1 MKRRGRSGGRC
12 WRAIA
17 PSVCAL
23 ALSLPAIVVQTPVPA
38 AAEVAAPA
46 VASPHISTY
55 AGSPAGGRPT
65 EVAQQPFGIAVSGRY
80 TYIADPVNHVI
91 RLLIDNSE
99 VAFAGTGSQ
108 ATQGDGTDPAR
119 AQLAGPYSVAVGNVT
134 QVGYQVT
141 GFDVYIADTFGHQ
154 VRKAS
159 VTIPPIDSP
168 SGSQTALITTIAGS
182 GAFGF
187 SGDGG
192 AATAAKLNSP
202 YGIAWDK
209 GRNLVYVADTLNN
222 RIRAISTDGTITTV
236 AGSGSAG
243 YNASEENA
251 LKTPLNHPRGL
262 AVDDRGRLYIADTS
276 NNVVR
281 LLDPSTGTM
290 TTVAGIGAAGYG
302 DGVAAT
308 AAALRAPSGIALD
321 SQGDLYIAD
330 TGNQVVR
337 EISGD
342 GILHTVA
349 GTAGKP
355 GEFGDGGPAVL
366 AQLSSPMSVAV
377 RPDGDVLIADTGNNL
392 VRVLEGA
399 VAAGPTRQIHVLAG
413 NGSASYAGDGKPP
426 AQAQFSGPAAIV
438 SKLDSG
444 QPTNPDVPSVTG
456 TRYVLDSFNNVL
468 RAFSTADSSPTD
480 NHAAGDNDEDDVSTI
495 AGVGLPSSTPAGQA
509 ATSGDRLAY
518 PMGMALDSK
527 NDRVYIADTFN
538 NLVRSV
544 DLSTRKMTV
553 IAGTGTA
560 GYAGDNGQAG
570 KATLS
575 YPTAVAVDGNG
586 DLFIAD
592 TYNGVIREIVATSGS
607 SISSTSTI
615 TTVAGTGRLGFS
627 GEGGPAAAADL
638 YFPYGVTV
646 DSSSP
651 PNLFITD
658 SFNHRVRR
666 VTDVTN
672 ADPSKRLIQT
682 VAGDGSQDF
691 ADGTAASAHFDRPWS
706 SSVDQ
711 QALYV
716 ADYLNQ
722 RVRKVDLQTGAVT
735 TVSGLGSTGLKGDVG
750 PATAGELDGPRG
762 LSSVGTS
769 GALLVADSFNNRVR
783 WVGVTQAGIQRTEVN
798 FDPTNLAGSSQ
809 PQSVT
814 VQSTGSGLLVM
825 GAVDLGTN
833 SNDFYLDP
841 TTNTCAKVR
850 LEPGT
855 SCSFRV
861 AFQPRAPGSHSGNVV
876 IPDDATGGQQL
887 VSLKGQATAP
897 LVTLSPPAVVI
908 NQPADTAPAPQLVT
922 LSNNGNGLLH
932 ITGIGLDQGSDSDF
946 GQSNNCPSV
955 MAPRSTCSITVTM
968 SQIAQGD
975 RRTRIGTLTVH
986 DDAAGNSAGNLTSGG
1001 TTQSVPLTGSL
1012 AQSAVT
1018 LAPQNLTFI
1027 QNVGSPSPPQT
1038 MMLINSGAAPLHLT
1052 AIRDAGDFVQVN
1064 NCPPVLAPGASC
1076 SLNVSFLPSTTG
1088 ERDGYIMVADDSL
1101 DSPQR
1106 IAVTGIATMGMA
1118 HLGPDRLDFSQ
1129 NVGEST
1135 PAQVATLTNSG
1146 NGPLTIQNVSTT
1158 GDYHA
1163 APRCP
1168 SVLLPQQS
1176 CTIAVTFSPQAPG
1189 VRRGSLVVT
1198 DDADAAPGTVETVR
1212 LNGFGYQPV
1221 AGLSAAT
1228 LTPSANVGNAA
1239 GPQTVVATNTGD
1251 GLLSIR
1257 AIGLSGPA
1265 AGDYSQASN
1274 CIRTLTPGA
1283 SCTITVNFSP
1293 RAYGSRN
1300 ATMTLF
1306 DNGQGGSQAIALH
1319 GSGAAPHAVLS
1330 NSFLNFGGRGVGG
1343 SSAPQNVVLLNSGTG
1358 TLTIG
1363 SLAISA
1369 GGADFTLSTSC
1380 GSTLSSGASCMIS
1393 VVFSPQG
1400 PGPRSGAV
1408 TISDNAGTQRI
1419 TLSGVGT

>member
-1 MKRRGRSGGRC
+1 MKRRGRFGGRC
-12 WRAIA
+12 WRALT
-17 PSVCAL
+17 PTVCAL
-23 ALSLPAIVVQTPVPA
+23 ALSLPAIAVRTPVPA
-38 AAEVAAPA
+38 SADVAAPA
-46 VASPHISTY
+46 VASPHIATY
-55 AGSPAGGRPT
+55 AGSPAGGRPL
-65 EVAQQPFGIAVSGRY
+65 EVAQQPFGITVSGRY

-99 VAFAGTGSQ
+99 VAFAGTGSL
-108 ATQGDGTDPAR
+108 AIQGDGTDPGR

-154 VRKAS
+154 VRKAT

-168 SGSQTALITTIAGS
+168 SGSETAVIATIAGT

-209 GRNLVYVADTLNN
+209 LRNVVYVADTLNN
-222 RIRAISTDGTITTV
+222 RIRAINADGSITTV
-236 AGSGSAG
+236 AGSGNAG
-243 YNASEENA
+243 YNASEKNA
-251 LKTPLNHPRGL
+251 LRTPLNHPRGL
-262 AVDDRGRLYIADTS
+262 AVDDRGRLYIADTY

-281 LLDPSTGTM
+281 LLDPGTGTM
-290 TTVAGIGAAGYG
+290 TTLAGTGAAGYG

-308 AAALRAPSGIALD
+308 TAALRAPSGIALD

-337 EISGD
+337 EISAD

-349 GTAGKP
+349 GTPGKAGA
-355 GEFGDGGPAVL
+355 FGDGGPAVL

-413 NGSASYAGDGKPP
+413 NGSPSYAGDGKPP

-444 QPTNPDVPSVTG
+444 QPSNPDVPSVTG

-468 RAFSTADSSPTD
+468 RAFSTADSSPID

-495 AGVGLPSSTPAGQA
+495 AGVGLPSSTSQA

-527 NDRVYIADTFN
+527 NNRVYIADTFN

-544 DLSTRKMTV
+544 DLSNKKMTV

-560 GYAGDNGQAG
+560 GYSGDNGQAG

-592 TYNGVIREIVATSGS
+592 TYNGVIREIAAPAGS
-607 SISSTSTI
+607 TISSNSSI

-646 DSSSP
+646 DSSGS
-651 PNLFITD
+651 PNLYITD

-666 VTDVTN
+666 VSDVTN
-672 ADPSKRLIQT
+672 ADPAKRLILT

-706 SSVDQ
+706 ATVDQ

-722 RVRKVDLQTGAVT
+722 RVRKVDLQSGAVT
-735 TVSGLGSTGLKGDVG
+735 TVSGLGSKGLKGDVG

-762 LSSVGTS
+762 LSSIGTS

-798 FDPTNLAGSSQ
+798 FDPTNLAASSQ

-814 VQSTGSGLLVM
+814 VQSTGTGLLVM

-861 AFQPRAPGSHSGNVV
+861 AFQPRAPGAHSGNVV

-887 VSLKGQATAP
+887 VRLKGQATAP

-908 NQPADTAPAPQLVT
+908 NQPADTAPTPQVVT
-922 LSNNGNGLLH
+922 LGNNGNGLLH
-932 ITGIGLDQGSDSDF
+932 ITGIGLDQGNNNDF

-955 MAPRSTCSITVTM
+955 MAPRSTCAITVTM

-975 RRTRIGTLTVH
+975 KRTRIGTLTVH
-986 DDAAGNSAGNLTSGG
+986 DDAAGNSAGNLLSAG

-1018 LAPQNLTFI
+1018 LAPSNLTFV
-1027 QNVGSPSPPQT
+1027 QNVGTPSPPQT

-1052 AIRDAGDFVQVN
+1052 AIRDAGDFVEAN
-1064 NCPPVLAPGASC
+1064 NCPPILAPGSSC
-1076 SLNVSFLPSTTG
+1076 ALNVSFLPSTTG
-1088 ERDGYIMVADDSL
+1088 ERDGYIIIADDSL
-1101 DSPQR
+1101 DSPQK
-1106 IAVTGIATMGMA
+1106 IAVTGIATLAMG

-1135 PAQVATLTNSG
+1135 PAQTATLTNTG
-1146 NGPLTIQNVSTT
+1146 NGPLTIQNVATT
-1158 GDYHA
+1158 TADYHA
-1163 APRCP
+1163 TPRCP

-1176 CTIAVTFSPQAPG
+1176 CNIAVSFTPQAPG
-1189 VRRGSLVVT
+1189 VRKGSLVVT
-1198 DDADAAPGTVETVR
+1198 DDAGAAPGTQETVR
-1212 LNGFGYQPV
+1212 LNGFGYQPI
-1221 AGLSAAT
+1221 ASLSATA
-1228 LTPSANVGNAA
+1228 LTPSANIGNAA
-1239 GPQTVVATNTGD
+1239 GPQTVVVTNTGD

-1257 AIGLSGPA
+1257 GLGLGGASA
-1265 AGDYSQASN
+1265 ADYSQASN

-1293 RAYGSRN
+1293 RAYGARN
-1300 ATMTLF
+1300 ATLTIF

>member
-1 MKRRGRSGGRC
+1 
-12 WRAIA
+12 
-17 PSVCAL
+17 
-23 ALSLPAIVVQTPVPA
+23 
-38 AAEVAAPA
+38 
-46 VASPHISTY
+46 VASPHIATY
-55 AGSPAGGRPT
+55 AGSPAGGKPT
-65 EVAQQPFGIAVSGRY
+65 EVAQQPFGITVSGRY

-99 VAFAGTGSQ
+99 VAFAGTGSL
-108 ATQGDGTDPAR
+108 ATAGDGADPAR
-119 AQLAGPYSVAVGNVT
+119 AQLAGPYAVAVGNVT

-154 VRKAS
+154 VRKAT

-168 SGSQTALITTIAGS
+168 SGSQTAVMTTIAGT

-202 YGIAWDK
+202 YGIAWDRV
-209 GRNLVYVADTLNN
+209 RNLVYVADTLNN
-222 RIRAISTDGTITTV
+222 RIRAIKADGTIVTV

-243 YNASEENA
+243 YNPSEKNA
-251 LKTPLNHPRGL
+251 LKTALSHPRGL
-262 AVDDRGRLYIADTS
+262 AVDDKGRLYIADTY

-281 LLDPSTGTM
+281 LLDPSTGTL
-290 TTVAGIGAAGYG
+290 TTVAGNGAAGYG
-302 DGVAAT
+302 EGVTAT
-308 AAALRAPSGIALD
+308 AAALRAPSGVALD
-321 SQGDLYIAD
+321 SQGDIYIAD

-337 EISGD
+337 EISAD

-349 GTAGKP
+349 GTAGKA
-355 GEFGDGGPAVL
+355 GAFGDGGPAVL

-413 NGSASYAGDGKPP
+413 NGSPSYAGDGKPP
-426 AQAQFSGPAAIV
+426 AQAQFAGPAAIL

-444 QPTNPDVPSVTG
+444 QPSNPDVPSVTG
-456 TRYVLDSFNNVL
+456 TRYVLDTFNHAL
-468 RAFSTADSSPTD
+468 RAFRTADSSPTD
-480 NHAAGDNDEDDVSTI
+480 NHAAGDNDEDDVSTV
-495 AGVGLPSSTPAGQA
+495 AGSGLPSSTPASPA

-527 NDRVYIADTFN
+527 NNRVYIADTFN

-544 DLSTRKMTV
+544 DLSNKNRMAV
-553 IAGTGTA
+553 IAGTGAA
-560 GYAGDNGQAG
+560 GYSGDSGPAG

-575 YPTAVAVDGNG
+575 YPTAVAVDANG

-592 TYNGVIREIVATSGS
+592 TYNSVIREIAAPGGS
-607 SISSTSTI
+607 AISANSTI
-615 TTVAGTGRLGFS
+615 ITVAGTGRLGFS

-646 DSSSP
+646 DSSSS
-651 PNLFITD
+651 PNLYVTD

-666 VTDVTN
+666 VNDVTN
-672 ADPSKRLIQT
+672 PDPGKRLILT

-691 ADGTAASAHFDRPWS
+691 ADGTAGAAHFNRPWS
-706 SSVDQ
+706 ASLDQ

-722 RVRKVDLQTGAVT
+722 RVRKVDLQSGLVT

-762 LSSVGTS
+762 LSSIGTS

-814 VQSTGSGLLVM
+814 VQSTGTGLLVM
-825 GAVDLGTN
+825 GAVDLGAN
-833 SNDFYLDP
+833 SSDFYLDP

-855 SCSFRV
+855 NCSFRV
-861 AFQPRAPGSHSGNVV
+861 VFQPRAPGSHSADVI

-887 VSLKGQATAP
+887 VRLNGQATAP

-908 NQPADTAPAPQLVT
+908 NQPANTPPAAQVVT
-922 LSNNGNGLLH
+922 VSNNGNGLLH
-932 ITGIGLDQGSDSDF
+932 ITGIGLDQGSDPDF

-955 MAPRSTCSITVTM
+955 MAPRSTCAITVTM

-975 RRTRIGTLTVH
+975 RRTRTGTLTVH
-986 DDAAGNSAGNLTSGG
+986 DDAAGSSPGDLTSTG

-1018 LAPQNLTFI
+1018 LAPQTMTFI

-1038 MMLINSGAAPLHLT
+1038 MMLINSGGAPLHLT

-1064 NCPPVLAPGASC
+1064 NCPPTLEPGASC
-1076 SLNVSFLPSTTG
+1076 ALNVSFLPSTMG
-1088 ERDGYIMVADDSL
+1088 ERDGYIVIADDSL
-1101 DSPQR
+1101 DSPQK
-1106 IAVTGIATMGMA
+1106 IAVTGIATMAMA

-1135 PAQVATLTNSG
+1135 PAQTVTLTNTG

-1168 SVLLPQQS
+1168 SVLLPQQG
-1176 CTIAVTFSPQAPG
+1176 CTIAVIFTPQGPG
-1189 VRRGSLVVT
+1189 VRKGSLVVT
-1198 DDADAAPGTVETVR
+1198 DDAAAAPGSQDTVR
-1212 LNGFGYQPV
+1212 LNGFGYQPI
-1221 AGLSAAT
+1221 ASLSAST

-1239 GPQTVVATNTGD
+1239 GPQTVVVTNTGD
-1251 GLLSIR
+1251 GSLSIR
-1257 AIGLSGPA
+1257 VIRLGGPA
-1265 AGDYSQASN
+1265 AAEYSQSSN

-1293 RAYGSRN
+1293 RAYGARN
-1300 ATMTLF
+1300 ATLTLF
-1306 DNGQGGSQAIALH
+1306 DDGQGGSQAIALH
-1319 GSGAAPHAVLS
+1319 GSGAAPHALLS
-1330 NSFLNFGGRGVGG
+1330 SSFLNFGGRGVGG
-1343 SSAPQNVVLLNSGTG
+1343 SSVPQNVVLFNSGTG
-1358 TLTIG
+1358 TLSISG
-1363 SLAISA
+1363 LAISS
-1369 GGADFTLSTSC
+1369 GSGDFTLSTSC
-1380 GSTLSSGASCMIS
+1380 GSTLASGASCMIS
-1393 VVFSPQG
+1393 VTFNPQAT
-1400 PGPRSGAV
+1400 GPRSGAV